1 MLKENTHNTIQ
12 VSHNGNRET
21 LPAAT
26 HLASAIDRWGYGDK
40 KIAAAI
46 NGDFIPRQQYSQTR
60 LNQGDTID
68 IVRPVGGG

>member
-1 MLKENTHNTIQ
+1 MSEHNENIQ
-12 VSHNGNRET
+12 VSHNGATET

-26 HLASAIDRWGYGDK
+26 HLACAIDSWGYGDK

-46 NGDFIPRQQYSQTR
+46 NGDFIPRGQYSLTT
-60 LNQGDTID
+60 LNQGDKID